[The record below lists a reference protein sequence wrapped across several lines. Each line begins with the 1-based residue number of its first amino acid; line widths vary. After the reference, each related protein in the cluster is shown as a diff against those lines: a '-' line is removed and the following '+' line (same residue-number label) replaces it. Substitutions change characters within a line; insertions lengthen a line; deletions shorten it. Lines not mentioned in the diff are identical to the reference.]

1 MPPSAGVGLPD
12 GVERVLWVVVRSVV
26 VTMVVVLVIVV
37 CKDEDEDGD
46 DDTVFVLVTV
56 GTVVGD
62 RVVTKELVGTVNR
75 LSVEIEVAMLAEDI
89 AIDVGDS
96 VEIGIKKVEVSI
108 IESEGVVGKAMNVD
122 VAVGKAEGVPVVGS
136 IVNVTGVSTNDLVVA
151 VGKAEGVLVGRIVN
165 VTGAEGGVAVTVLV
179 STNDLVVAGVVM
191 RGGLVVVSSGGL
203 VVVSSGGGIVDG
215 MKTVPVLELMMSI
228 NDGGVVTLRV
238 AVLGGDV
245 KIDE

>member
-1 MPPSAGVGLPD
+1 
-12 GVERVLWVVVRSVV
+12 
-26 VTMVVVLVIVV
+26 VIVV

-203 VVVSSGGGIVDG
+203 VVVSSGGLVVVSSGGLVVVSSGGLVVVSSGGGIVDG